1 MLPIRVRLTLIYSA
15 LLFLA
20 LALSGGAVVT
30 LLRSRLNMRL
40 DETLDRRLQ
49 GVENFLIRE
58 TTTATANKIPLEL
71 AEYASTQPE
80 GHLIEVKDRKGNVIL
95 ASDRAPY
102 PLRSRVRTFA
112 IYGEPYWTKASAS
125 VESVEE
131 SVQEIRFL
139 LLWSS
144 PLLLALIGLSGYWLS
159 SRSLRP
165 VDEMTRAA
173 RTIGAGDLSAR
184 LVVPGGR
191 DEITRLAQAWNEMLG
206 RLEESFA
213 RMQRFTA
220 DAAHELRTPLAA
232 LKTTAELSLRRSRQN
247 EEYREALKQVVQI
260 SDRIQALAD
269 TLLAIA
275 RGQAPNADVAE
286 ALVDLGSLVDDLAVE
301 MRPLMDDKRLSFQV
315 QTKSLIAEVNS
326 DGVRRVVAILLDNA
340 MKYTPAGGIVSVAVA
355 EAGDRFEVAVTDTG
369 TGIPEAELSR
379 IFERFYRVDASRDRK
394 TGGFGLGLAIARQ
407 IAQGYGGDIRAI
419 STLGNGSTFV
429 LSLPKRRG
437 N

>member
-30 LLRSRLNMRL
+30 LLRSRLNIRL

-58 TTTATANKIPLEL
+58 TTAATANKIPLEL

-102 PLRSRVRTFA
+102 PLRSRTRTFA

-125 VESVEE
+125 MESVEE

-191 DEITRLAQAWNEMLG
+191 DEITRLAEAWNEMLG

-260 SDRIQALAD
+260 SDRIQALAE

-275 RGQAPNADVAE
+275 RGQVPNIGVGE

-326 DGVRRVVAILLDNA
+326 DGVRRIVAILLDNA

-407 IAQGYGGDIRAI
+407 IAQGYGGDIHAV
-419 STLGNGSTFV
+419 STLGAGSTFV
-429 LSLPKRRG
+429 LNLPRRPPR
-437 N
+437 